1 VAERFHDFL
10 IRVRGLGP
18 SGRYPVES
26 ESGEGSRAQGE
37 LSIDPQALL
46 ARQLDPTAYGVS
58 LFESLFS
65 GPIARTYE
73 KAIGQAQAETGGRL
87 RVRLWIEPEAA
98 ELHAI
103 PWERLYHS
111 PQGQPIPLATSALNP
126 FSRYTALDARDPE
139 PVPTRPIGLLFALSN
154 PTNLPEGLK
163 PLDVD
168 NEVRVLHEALGD
180 LRRANRIRVTLVPG
194 RTGLSPDLLSTL
206 EGDGYEVAE
215 GPTTFETLTRL
226 ARRHEIVHFVGHGFF
241 GRDQARGEG
250 HAALYLE
257 KEDGGWAAAP
267 DVDLVDRVAPLEPPP
282 PYLMF
287 LSACQS
293 ARQEADAAHPFVG
306 LGPKL
311 VQAGVPAVV
320 GMQAAIAAEVNRELV
335 GEFYRNLFE
344 HGVVDLA
351 LNQARLAL
359 YRRRDVDW
367 AIPVLFSRLRG
378 GRLFVPDELANRV
391 VTAEG
396 ILQETEHGA
405 VVTKASPDRPE
416 RIPPPV
422 RLLPR
427 RTDLLGRTEEVAE
440 AADNL
445 SQGRPVEFHA
455 AAGSGKTTLLRALSF
470 QPPENAPDGVVYL
483 SSRNLP
489 VDDLLEALYQATYT
503 TAGAYKPSPT
513 QIRQLLQDVRVL
525 VVLDDAD
532 LTREDVQRLIDSVPG
547 ASFLLASTER
557 NLWGEG
563 RAIDLKGLPEDVA
576 IALFEREMGT
586 EVSAADRAEVTALCG
601 ELQGNPLR
609 IIQAAGRVR
618 GGSSISDLRRE
629 VAATPPAEALGA
641 ADLRTLSP
649 AERTVL
655 SILAAL
661 DGAAIDPDHLAALTG
676 LPDAP
681 AILEHLQEL
690 GLAKT
695 ASPRFTL
702 TEPASDSVESGLE
715 IERTRQDL
723 LEHFIAWTEGH
734 QGDPGQVLE
743 QIDPIMA
750 TLAWGRSEHRSQEFL
765 RLARAVEEALIIGRR
780 WATWRS
786 LLRQEVE
793 AAEALG
799 DQPARGR
806 ALHQLGTQALG
817 QDAKRSAKR
826 YLKEALQ
833 IRKGLGDREGAR
845 ITRHNLKLL
854 PTFLIPP
861 FVVVTFLVL
870 AVGALTVAGATIF
883 VGGSAA
889 VGLRSD
895 PAGVAFAET
904 LLGNATRTVIHVL
917 PTGPPVV
924 IENVALQPL
933 SSDFV
938 VVHTDCS
945 GRIEAQGCIAVVVF
959 DPQSPGPLQTE
970 LVITYNGPKSPLRIA
985 LSGIGTGIAEVAL
998 DPDHVALSAVIGTK
1012 RRVQVEVA
1020 NLGSADLQ
1028 VLDASTDVSGF
1039 DVEAGDCERDAVP
1052 PGKSCSITVIF
1063 APTARGQSLGAL
1075 TIDHDAPN
1083 SPVLVQLSGVG
1094 LTDKPDLVV
1103 RNVVVGQIF
1112 TAEGSIAVP
1121 ITVWVVNDADIPAG
1135 TFTVSAEWTASGA
1148 DDFTQTRFAVLSGD
1162 VANDDFGNVVTLREL
1177 APDEV
1182 LTIEGAL
1189 VFDEKSFL
1197 DTTIDIRITAD
1208 SAFGKVGDPV
1218 FHQVDEFNEDNNTFI
1233 LRGVLLN
1240 PVQ

>member
-18 SGRYPVES
+18 SGTYPVES
-26 ESGEGSRAQGE
+26 ESGDGSRAQGE
-37 LSIDPQALL
+37 LRIDPQALL
-46 ARQLDPTAYGVS
+46 SHQLDPAAYGTS

-87 RVRLWIEPEAA
+87 RVRLWIEPQAA

-111 PQGQPIPLATSALNP
+111 PQGQAIPLATSALNP
-126 FSRYTALDARDPE
+126 FSRYTALEARDPE
-139 PVPTRPIGLLFALSN
+139 PVPTRPIGVLFALSN
-154 PTNLPEGLK
+154 PTNLPEGLT

-168 NEVRVLHEALGD
+168 REVRVLHEALGD

-194 RTGLSPDLLSTL
+194 RSGLSSDLLTEL
-206 EGDGYEVAE
+206 EADGYEVAE

-226 ARRHEIVHFVGHGFF
+226 AGRHEIVHFVGHGFF

-250 HAALYLE
+250 RAALYLE
-257 KEDGGWAAAP
+257 KGDGGWAAAP
-267 DVDLVDRVAPLEPPP
+267 DVDLVDRMAPLEPPP
-282 PYLMF
+282 PYLVF

-293 ARQEADAAHPFVG
+293 ARQEGDAAHPFVG

-320 GMQAAIAAEVNRELV
+320 GMQAAIPAKVNRELV

-344 HGVVDLA
+344 HGIVDLA

-359 YRRRDVDW
+359 FRRRDVDW

-391 VTAEG
+391 VMAEG

-405 VVTKASPDRPE
+405 VVTKASPARPE

-427 RTDLLGRTEEVAE
+427 RTDLLGRTEEVA
-440 AADNL
+440 AATDSL

-455 AAGSGKTTLLRALSF
+455 GAGSGKTALLRALSF
-470 QPPENAPDGVVYL
+470 QPPEGAPDGVVYL
-483 SSRNLP
+483 SRRNLP
-489 VDDLLEALYQATYT
+489 VDDLLEALYEATYT
-503 TAGAYKPSPT
+503 TDGAYKPTPT
-513 QIRQLLQDVRVL
+513 QILQLLQDVRML

-532 LTREDVQRLIDSVPG
+532 MAREDVQRLIDSVPG

-563 RAIDLKGLPEDVA
+563 RAIDLKGLPEDAAVG
-576 IALFEREMGT
+576 LFERELGT
-586 EVSAADRAEVTALCG
+586 AVSPADRADVAALCG

-618 GGSSISDLRRE
+618 EGTSIPDLRHE
-629 VAATPPAEALGA
+629 VASTPPGEALGA

-649 AERTVL
+649 AERRVL
-655 SILAAL
+655 SVLAAL
-661 DGAAIDPDHLAALTG
+661 DGAAMDPDHLAELTG

-681 AILEHLQEL
+681 AILEHLQGL
-690 GLAKT
+690 GLAKA

-702 TEPASDSVESGLE
+702 TEQPSDSVESGLA

-723 LEHFIAWTEGH
+723 LEHFIAWAERR
-734 QGDPGQVLE
+734 QGDPGQLLE
-743 QIDPIMA
+743 QIDPILA
-750 TLAWGRSEHRSQEFL
+750 TLSWARSEKRFQAFL

-786 LLRQEVE
+786 LLREEVE
-793 AAEALG
+793 AAQALG
-799 DQPARGR
+799 DQAARGR
-806 ALHQLGTQALG
+806 ALHQMGTQAMG

-833 IRKGLGDREGAR
+833 IRKSLGDREGAR

-854 PTFLIPP
+854 PAFLIPP

-883 VGGSAA
+883 IGGGAA
-889 VGLRSD
+889 VGLRSE
-895 PAGVAFAET
+895 PAGVAFAQS

-924 IENVALQPL
+924 IESVALQPL
-933 SSDFV
+933 LPDFV
-938 VVHTDCS
+938 VRTDCS
-945 GRIEAQGCIAVVVF
+945 GRIESHGCTAIVVF
-959 DPQSPGPLQTE
+959 DPQSLGRFETE
-970 LVITYNGPKSPLRIA
+970 LVITYNGPKSPLRVS
-985 LSGIGTGIAEVAL
+985 LSGTGTGVAEIAL
-998 DPDHVALSAVIGTK
+998 DPARVALSAVIGTE
-1012 RRVQVEVA
+1012 RRMPVEVT
-1020 NLGSADLQ
+1020 NLGGAALH

-1039 DVEAGDCERDAVP
+1039 HVEAGECLQGPVP
-1052 PGKSCSITVIF
+1052 PGQSCSLTVIF
-1063 APTARGQSLGAL
+1063 APIVRGQSLGAL

-1083 SPVLVQLSGVG
+1083 SPALVRLLGVG
-1094 LTDKPDLVV
+1094 LTDQPDLVV
-1103 RNVVVGQIF
+1103 SDAVVGQIF
-1112 TAEGSIAVP
+1112 AAEGSLAVP
-1121 ITVWVVNDADIPAG
+1121 ITISVANDGDVPAG
-1135 TFTVSAEWTASGA
+1135 VFTVSAEWAPTGTEDFRQASLNVTPS
-1148 DDFTQTRFAVLSGD
+1148 DV

-1177 APDEV
+1177 GPDELLTFEGV
-1182 LTIEGAL
+1182 LF
-1189 VFDEKSFL
+1189 FDEKTFRG
-1197 DTTIDIRITAD
+1197 TTIDVRITAD
-1208 SAFGKVGDPV
+1208 GALGKVGDPV

-1233 LRGVLLN
+1233 LQAVFLN
-1240 PVQ
+1240 PVP